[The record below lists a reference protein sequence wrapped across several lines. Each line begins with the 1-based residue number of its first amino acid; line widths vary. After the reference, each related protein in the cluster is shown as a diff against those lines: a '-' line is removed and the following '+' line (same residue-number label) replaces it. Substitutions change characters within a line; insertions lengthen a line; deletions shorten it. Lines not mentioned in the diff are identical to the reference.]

1 MEKRGSGFQ
10 KITERTSELRLF
22 SEDRMPT
29 FESDSSSFFT
39 TVYSVLY
46 GRSEEDFQRV
56 INQESTPKEEDTTQK
71 TGNTTQKPISDT
83 AQKIIDLLS
92 EDPYL
97 TRLDIALRLSL
108 TTRWSKVSSEPFT
121 EEGIPYSCRRPK
133 ERSLESFNQEIAL
146 F

>member
-1 MEKRGSGFQ
+1 
-10 KITERTSELRLF
+10 
-22 SEDRMPT
+22 MPT

-71 TGNTTQKPISDT
+71 
-83 AQKIIDLLS
+83 IIDLLS

-108 TTRWSKVSSEPFT
+108 TPDGVKYHLNRLQKKGYLIRVEGRKNGHWKVL
-121 EEGIPYSCRRPK
+121 IRK
-133 ERSLESFNQEIAL
+133 
-146 F
+146 

>member
-83 AQKIIDLLS
+83 AQKIIDLIS

-108 TTRWSKVSSEPFT
+108 TPDGVKYHLNRLQKKGYFIRVEGRKNGHWKVL
-121 EEGIPYSCRRPK
+121 IRK
-133 ERSLESFNQEIAL
+133 
-146 F
+146 